1 MPLGLLPPAN
11 ERAVPRVSLDAWW
24 RPAFRKAFR
33 RFLTND
39 LLNRKSTRVRAVSA
53 AADVKRRV
61 MVAHAF
67 LTRAATALA
76 QGVAFTVPPHPSLL
90 LQLGHH
96 ELDEIAEACR
106 RRDVDQV

>member
-1 MPLGLLPPAN
+1 
-11 ERAVPRVSLDAWW
+11 VSLDAWW

-61 MVAHAF
+61 MVAHAL
-67 LTRAATALA
+67 LTRPQRLSRKVLPS
-76 QGVAFTVPPHPSLL
+76 QSRHIRLCCCPP
-90 LQLGHH
+90 GHH

>member
-1 MPLGLLPPAN
+1 LDFLPPAN

-53 AADVKRRV
+53 AADVKRLV
-61 MVAHAF
+61 MVDR
-67 LTRAATALA
+67 RAATALA

-90 LQLGHH
+90 LHH

>member
-1 MPLGLLPPAN
+1 
-11 ERAVPRVSLDAWW
+11 
-24 RPAFRKAFR
+24 
-33 RFLTND
+33 
-39 LLNRKSTRVRAVSA
+39 
-53 AADVKRRV
+53 V
-61 MVAHAF
+61 MVDR
-67 LTRAATALA
+67 RAATALA

>member
-1 MPLGLLPPAN
+1 
-11 ERAVPRVSLDAWW
+11 VSLDAWC

-53 AADVKRRV
+53 AADVKRLV
-61 MVAHAF
+61 MVD
-67 LTRAATALA
+67 RQAATALA
-76 QGVAFTVPPHPSLL
+76 QGVAFTAPPHPSLL
-90 LQLGHH
+90 LQPGHH